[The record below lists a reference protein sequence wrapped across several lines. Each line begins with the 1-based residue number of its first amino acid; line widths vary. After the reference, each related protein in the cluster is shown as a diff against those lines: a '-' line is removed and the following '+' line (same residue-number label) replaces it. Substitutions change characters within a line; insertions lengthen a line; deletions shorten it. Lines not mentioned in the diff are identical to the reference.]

1 MKSARYQETT
11 TKEIETMNRRSF
23 LTKTAAFGALIAST
37 PDLLCAQDRK
47 SSTDKGVVV
56 STSKLT
62 PLEKGS
68 IPVAVLISQ
77 GATVIDFSGPWD
89 VFGSVMIPERG
100 AAMEDQMPFQLFM
113 VSDKLE
119 PITAEGGMKVFP
131 DYTFANVPACKVV
144 VVPAQ
149 RGSKEMHD
157 WLAKTAPTADVT
169 MSVCVGVTHLAKA
182 GLLAGKSATIHHD
195 HYDRFAKE
203 YPDIDLKRW
212 VRFVEN
218 EKVSTSGGESC
229 GMDLSL
235 RIVERYFGRRI
246 AENTAHYIEYNEK
259 GWMV

>member
-1 MKSARYQETT
+1 
-11 TKEIETMNRRSF
+11 MNRRSF
-23 LTKTAAFGALIAST
+23 IGRTAALSVLIASS
-37 PDLLCAQDRK
+37 PALLRAEERK
-47 SSTDKGVVV
+47 SSTGKGIVV

-62 PLEKGS
+62 PPEKGS

-113 VSDKLE
+113 VSDKLD
-119 PITAEGGMKVFP
+119 PVTVEGGMKIVP
-131 DYTFANVPACKVV
+131 DYSFANVPTCKVV

-149 RGSKEMHD
+149 KGSKEMHD
-157 WLAKTAPTADVT
+157 WLAKIAPGADVT

-182 GLLAGKSATIHHD
+182 GLLSGKSATIHHD

-203 YPDIDLKRW
+203 HPDIDLKRW

-218 EKVSTSGGESC
+218 EKVSASGGESC
-229 GMDLSL
+229 GIDLAL
-235 RIVERYFGRRI
+235 RIVERYFGRKV
-246 AENTAHYIEYNEK
+246 AENTAVFMEYNEK